1 MNLAIGG
8 LAQRLLAWKNK
19 NENKLKKYLDN
30 KKTFDTL
37 AAWKTK

>member
-1 MNLAIGG
+1 MDE
-8 LAQRLLAWKNK
+8 NK